1 VCSLYRFILCTDCF
15 LCTHCFL
22 CTGCFLVQIYSLYR
36 LFSLYTLFSL
46 YRLFSC
52 TDLFFVQIVFF
63 LCAHCYLCTG
73 CFYVQMWDKVT
84 PCTDPASICIQRQ
97 WRPDG
102 FRLAFQSLDVQL
114 SDVECCRQTKVWWGP
129 ATSFDCQS
137 ADKDSASIVA
147 APYMGCLHYL

>member
-1 VCSLYRFILCTDCF
+1 MCSLYILILCTDCC

-22 CTGCFLVQIYSLYR
+22 CTCCFLVQIYSLYR
-36 LFSLYTLFSL
+36 LFFFVHIVFFVHVVFLYRFILCTDCFSLCTLLSL
-46 YRLFSC
+46 YRM
-52 TDLFFVQIVFF
+52 F
-63 LCAHCYLCTG
+63 L
-73 CFYVQMWDKVT
+73 VQMWDKVT
-84 PCTDPASICIQRQ
+84 PCTDSASICIQRQ

-102 FRLAFQSLDVQL
+102 IRLAFRSLDVQL

-129 ATSFDCQS
+129 ATSFDCQN